1 MHRLLNGLGY
11 VTGIYLLGIIVFTI
25 FRLTLF
31 FVYSA
36 SSDGTLAYTAAQV
49 AHAFWLGFR
58 FDTVVSCYIL
68 VLPLLAVMVSSFFRS
83 GQRAV
88 YRWLSCC
95 RLPTYHTLCSFINP

>member
-1 MHRLLNGLGY
+1 MRRLLYGLGY
-11 VTGIYLLGIIVFTI
+11 VAGIYAFGIIVFTL

-31 FVYSA
+31 LVYSA

-88 YRWLSCC
+88 YRAVEVWAMVL
-95 RLPTYHTLCSFINP
+95 